1 MDKLK
6 YAGPVLGVIL
16 IFGLIWFMGCATTG
30 STTQTET
37 EVDDVADIDELLGL
51 TDSRTA
57 EGEED
62 KEISE
67 DDVLRLLGVQ
77 EESEPAIP
85 QQRTA
90 DDKSSLENQIQRLEG
105 ERNALERQEQDLR
118 NKVAQQEST
127 IADLQRQP
135 DRGVESIRTTTTTT
149 GGVSDFRNL
158 YQEAYQSY
166 MSRQYRDAIQKFES
180 LLATN
185 SRHTLSD
192 NCQYWIGE
200 SYYGLGNYQQ
210 AIVAFQKVF
219 SFANTNKDADAQLK
233 LGLCYMKLNDH
244 QRARLE
250 FQKLIDN
257 YPTSD
262 LVSSARRFMAQ
273 LE

>member
-16 IFGLIWFMGCATTG
+16 TFGLIWFMGCATTG
-30 STTQTET
+30 NTTQAET

-51 TDSRTA
+51 TDSRGA

-85 QQRTA
+85 QQRTV
-90 DDKSSLENQIQRLEG
+90 DNKSSLENQVRQLEG
-105 ERNALERQEQDLR
+105 ERNALDQKEQELR
-118 NKVAQQEST
+118 NKVTRQEST
-127 IADLQRQP
+127 IADLQKQP
-135 DRGVESIRTTTTTT
+135 ARGVESIQTKTASTD
-149 GGVSDFRNL
+149 GVSTFRVL

-166 MSRQYRDAIQKFES
+166 MSRRYRESIQKFED
-180 LLATN
+180 LLGTN
-185 SRHTLSD
+185 SKHTLSD

-219 SFANTNKDADAQLK
+219 SFTNTNKDTDAQLK
-233 LGLCYMKLNDH
+233 LGLCFMKLKDYEK
-244 QRARLE
+244 AKLE